1 MKKNKTKKLLPI
13 ALVGLLTIGASAWL
27 TNIEEAK
34 ETNLIKPGTMTVV
47 FDNEKTVIGGVEG
60 TEDISVQNV
69 IPQTQAYAAA
79 NNDYYTFTI
88 DNDSTLDIDYKVI
101 IDKDTYSN
109 TFADGKVEMLV
120 AEVAEDADE
129 AAIRSA
135 LASGKSVVVA
145 SEAELISA
153 ENLASKG
160 SVRYAVMLNVDESA
174 VNADVIGNSA
184 SMKLR
189 VNANQSNQE

>member
-13 ALVGLLTIGASAWL
+13 ALVGILTIGASAWL